1 MIEIYEWVCSI
12 IAIDEELCELEISL
26 ELNKKELSRWGSYA
40 GGDLAKHQNFLTTL
54 RKQIRLKEVIEEL
67 TTRQEELTK
76 QRDEIIELI
85 SKFQGLEQ
93 QILKMKYIDNL
104 TLESIATETGYSYS
118 YIKSKHAELMR
129 IIRFNRRK
137 GD

>member
-1 MIEIYEWVCSI
+1 MKVRSVKDTVSFCAY
-12 IAIDEELCELEISL
+12 
-26 ELNKKELSRWGSYA
+26 
-40 GGDLAKHQNFLTTL
+40 
-54 RKQIRLKEVIEEL
+54 
-67 TTRQEELTK
+67 ELTK

>member
-26 ELNKKELSRWGSYA
+26 ELNKKELSRWDSYA
-40 GGDLAKHQNFLTTL
+40 GGDLTKHQNFLTTL

-85 SKFQGLEQ
+85 SKFQGLE
-93 QILKMKYIDNL
+93 
-104 TLESIATETGYSYS
+104 
-118 YIKSKHAELMR
+118 
-129 IIRFNRRK
+129 
-137 GD
+137 